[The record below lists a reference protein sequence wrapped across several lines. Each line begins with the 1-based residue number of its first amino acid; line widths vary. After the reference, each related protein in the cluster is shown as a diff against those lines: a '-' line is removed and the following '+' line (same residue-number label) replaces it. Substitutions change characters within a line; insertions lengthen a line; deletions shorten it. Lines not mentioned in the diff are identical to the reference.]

1 MQTYDFAGRETV
13 TLVTAPNVLRF
24 YDENHTSTCRPQQS
38 EAGLPS
44 SPFSLVCIP
53 LFAVASPPAP
63 FLLTTKKVFSHDN
76 KGLCS

>member
-24 YDENHTSTCRPQQS
+24 YDENHPSTCHPQQS

-63 FLLTTKKVFSHDN
+63 LFAHDEKGFLSR
-76 KGLCS
+76 